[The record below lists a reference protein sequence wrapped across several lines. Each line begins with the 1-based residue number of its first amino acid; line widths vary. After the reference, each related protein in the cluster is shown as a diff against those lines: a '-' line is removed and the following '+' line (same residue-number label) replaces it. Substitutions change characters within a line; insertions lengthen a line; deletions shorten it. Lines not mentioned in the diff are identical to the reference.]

1 MNWGIHANMYQF
13 HELRQTSKHLSVSCI
28 SFMKCGRD
36 QRTANKT
43 AFAGCRQTELTVL
56 ISFLFS
62 SVFFM
67 DARKRQNKS
76 RKYLASYRSFLA
88 PNSSFLSPY
97 PSKMKNQVPSNSSLT
112 KAIFLTVALQLRAFL
127 PQGATSA
134 QVQTSRER
142 VFLFFPCVPRGGC
155 YSAASMKDVPSRSEL

>member
-1 MNWGIHANMYQF
+1 MYQF
-13 HELRQTSKHLSVSCI
+13 HELRQTSKRLSVSCI
-28 SFMKCGRD
+28 SFTKCGRD

-62 SVFFM
+62 SVFFFFFM

-97 PSKMKNQVPSNSSLT
+97 PSKMKNQVPSNSPLT

-142 VFLFFPCVPRGGC
+142 VFLLFSPRAFRGAG
-155 YSAASMKDVPSRSEL
+155 AILLH